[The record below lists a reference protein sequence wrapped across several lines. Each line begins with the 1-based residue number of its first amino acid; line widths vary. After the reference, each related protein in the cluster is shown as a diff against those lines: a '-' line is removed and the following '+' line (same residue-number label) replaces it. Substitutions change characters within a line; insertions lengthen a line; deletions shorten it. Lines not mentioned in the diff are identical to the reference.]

1 MTISEILHDLVIL
14 RCERSAPRR
23 MRNTGR
29 RPSRRA
35 LRALLRVTGNQL
47 SRNDLSFRNLDGC
60 FNFRSALA
68 LICRI
73 RSLVTEKLLADFFH
87 GVVGVHA
94 DAEAH
99 AHKVVEV
106 RLFMRLKIEVLQN
119 GNSVATYSC
128 ECNLESEWA

>member
-1 MTISEILHDLVIL
+1 MRRKRGIAAMANHSHAL

-47 SRNDLSFRNLDGC
+47 SRNDLSFRYLDGC

-99 AHKVVEV
+99 
-106 RLFMRLKIEVLQN
+106 
-119 GNSVATYSC
+119 
-128 ECNLESEWA
+128 